1 MFTTPCTKPTM
12 QLFKLQFKIMVF
24 ITMIMMHQRRCIS
37 VALRLLSARVQLE
50 AYYLP
55 RKRTRLHHYSRFQ
68 KDKHERAT
76 KYKPLQKNILQNI
89 RAKYISVTKSVFF
102 LSPFYFFL
110 YHKTRQHLD
119 TPLLHPLFFLG
130 CTTTSAQRGAEV
142 HILLLIIDWKVKK
155 KLLCFSF
162 LVWTLTMRLRAHI
175 LSSIADWKE

>member
-1 MFTTPCTKPTM
+1 MFTTPCKKPPM
-12 QLFKLQFKIMVF
+12 QCILFKLQFKIMVF

-142 HILLLIIDWKVKK
+142 HILLLIID
-155 KLLCFSF
+155 
-162 LVWTLTMRLRAHI
+162 
-175 LSSIADWKE
+175 